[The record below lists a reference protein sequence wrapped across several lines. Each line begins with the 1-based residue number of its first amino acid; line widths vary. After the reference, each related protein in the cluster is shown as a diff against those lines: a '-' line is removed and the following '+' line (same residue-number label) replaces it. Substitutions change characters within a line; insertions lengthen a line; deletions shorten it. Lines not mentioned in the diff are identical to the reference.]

1 MDMTYQAVGFD
12 WFSMVSLVLNIIFGG
27 GLIVTL
33 VTLKAQKKQA
43 EATAKQA
50 EASAKQTEASA
61 ETTEIENL
69 KNVALGWREYAES
82 AEARYKSMSELTQ
95 KEVALLRDQVN
106 KMEETIKRLT
116 SVNNQIFKIVKDI
129 NHENIEQK
137 KAEAKEIAGA

>member
-1 MDMTYQAVGFD
+1 MTYG
-12 WFSMVSLVLNIIFGG
+12 WFEIISLVLNIVLSG

-33 VTLKAQKKQA
+33 VTIKAQKKQA
-43 EATAKQA
+43 DGNASQA
-50 EASAKQTEASA
+50 VAAAKQTEASA
-61 ETTEIENL
+61 ESTEIENL

>member
-1 MDMTYQAVGFD
+1 MDMDMTYQAVGFD

-33 VTLKAQKKQA
+33 VTLKAQK
-43 EATAKQA
+43 KQA

>member
-1 MDMTYQAVGFD
+1 MDMDMTYQAVGFD
-12 WFSMVSLVLNIIFGG
+12 WFSMVSLVLNVIFGG

-43 EATAKQA
+43 EA
-50 EASAKQTEASA
+50 SA
-61 ETTEIENL
+61 ETTEIDNL